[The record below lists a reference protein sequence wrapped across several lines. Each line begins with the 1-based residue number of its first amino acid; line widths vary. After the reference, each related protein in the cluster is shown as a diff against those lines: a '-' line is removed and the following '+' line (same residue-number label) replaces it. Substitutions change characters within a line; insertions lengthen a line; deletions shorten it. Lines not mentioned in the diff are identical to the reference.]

1 VRRAR
6 IRRKDA
12 DLTRAH
18 VHTRMTCTHGHG
30 CANSTGRKSW
40 FNADLLSALVCAA
53 LLLAGVLAPRF
64 GADEAAARVLLWI
77 SCAAGGW
84 HVAIRSLQQ
93 LLRRK
98 LDVDLLM
105 LVAAIGAGI
114 INQWTEGA
122 VLLFLFS
129 LGHGL
134 ENLASERA
142 RHAIRALGTLTPTT
156 ARVVRGGIESDVPVE
171 SLRVGDLVRIKPAER
186 VAVDGEV
193 LEGETTVDQSP
204 ITGESV
210 PVRKSLGASV
220 FAGTLNGDG
229 VITVRTTKLA
239 SETTMARMIR
249 LVEESQSAKGRVQ
262 RMTERFT
269 AVYTPIVLGGVP
281 VLIALLVFAF
291 EMNFAEAFLRAMAV
305 LVGASPC
312 ALAISTPSAMLAGI
326 AQAARSGVLIKGGMH
341 LEALG
346 TICAIAFDKTGT
358 ITQGR
363 PEVQQVIGVGGTTER
378 DVITVAAALN
388 RNSSHPLALA
398 ISRRAAQ
405 DAGSAA
411 VPDVESVRALPGR
424 GIEGSAAGTRLAV
437 VGPRALGRDGLPTAS
452 PEVRRQITD
461 LESAAQTVSVV
472 TRGPTVIGVI
482 AISDQVRPDV
492 KTILARLKSLGI
504 ARLVLLTGDN
514 KTVAA
519 RVAEPLGVDEIH
531 AELLPEDKITEVRRL
546 LDKWQSVA
554 MVGDGVNDAPAL
566 ASATVGVA
574 MGASGTDVALE
585 AADIALMA
593 DDLSKLPFAVGLSR
607 RARSIVRQN
616 VVISMA
622 VVAMLIPFAAMGVV
636 PLSAAVV
643 LHEGSTVVVAFNA
656 LRLLRYRES
665 T

>member
-1 VRRAR
+1 
-6 IRRKDA
+6 
-12 DLTRAH
+12 
-18 VHTRMTCTHGHG
+18 MTCTHGHG
-30 CANSTGRKSW
+30 CAKGRSKSGW
-40 FNADLLSALVCAA
+40 FDADLLSAVVCGA
-53 LLLAGVLAPRF
+53 LLLAGVLAPRL
-64 GADEAAARVLLWI
+64 GAEETVPRVLLWI

-93 LLRRK
+93 LLRLK

-105 LVAAIGAGI
+105 LVAAIGAGV

-129 LGHGL
+129 LSHGL

-142 RHAIRALGTLTPTT
+142 RHAIRALGTLTPAT
-156 ARVVRGGIESDVPVE
+156 ARVIRGGLESDVPVE
-171 SLRVGDLVRIKPAER
+171 SLRVGDVVRIKPAER
-186 VAVDGEV
+186 VAVDGEL
-193 LEGETTVDQSP
+193 LEGETAVDQSP

-210 PVRKSLGASV
+210 PVHKSPGALV

-229 VITVRTTKLA
+229 LITVRTTKLA
-239 SETTMARMIR
+239 SETMMARMIR
-249 LVEESQSAKGRVQ
+249 LVEESQSAKGTVQ

-281 VLIALLVFAF
+281 VLIAVLVFAF
-291 EMNFAEAFLRAMAV
+291 EMNFADAFLRAMAV

-341 LEALG
+341 LESLG
-346 TICAIAFDKTGT
+346 TIRAIAFDKTGT

-363 PEVQQVIGVGGTTER
+363 PEVQQVIAVGGKSER
-378 DVITVAAALN
+378 DVIAVAAALN
-388 RNSSHPLALA
+388 RNSSHPLAQA
-398 ISRRAAQ
+398 ISRRAAR
-405 DAGSAA
+405 DGASTETE
-411 VPDVESVRALPGR
+411 VESVRALPGR

-437 VGPRALGRDGLPTAS
+437 VGPRALGRDGLPTAL
-452 PEVRRQITD
+452 PEVQRQIAN

-472 TRGPTVIGVI
+472 VQGGSVIGVI
-482 AISDQVRPDV
+482 GMSDQVRPDV
-492 KTILARLKSLGI
+492 RAILARLKSLGI

-514 KTVAA
+514 RTVAA
-519 RVAEPLGVDEIH
+519 RVAEPLGVDEIR
-531 AELLPEDKITEVRRL
+531 AEMLPEDKIAEVRRL
-546 LDKWQSVA
+546 LGEWQSVA
-554 MVGDGVNDAPAL
+554 MVGDGINDAPAL
-566 ASATVGVA
+566 AVATVGVA

-585 AADIALMA
+585 AADIALMG

-616 VVISMA
+616 VAISMA
-622 VVAMLIPFAAMGVV
+622 VVAMLIPFAAVGVV

-656 LRLLRYRES
+656 LRLLRYREG

>member
-6 IRRKDA
+6 LRSQDT
-12 DLTRAH
+12 DLTRTSA
-18 VHTRMTCTHGHG
+18 HTRMTCTHGHG
-30 CANSTGRKSW
+30 CTKGRGRGGW
-40 FNADLLSALVCAA
+40 FDADLLSALVCGA
-53 LLLAGVLAPRF
+53 LLLAGVLAPRL
-64 GADEAAARVLLWI
+64 GVDETAARVLLWI

-93 LLRRK
+93 LRRLQ

-129 LGHGL
+129 LSHGL

-156 ARVVRGGIESDVPVE
+156 ARVVRDGLESDMPVE
-171 SLRVGDLVRIKPAER
+171 SLRVGDVVRVKPAER

-193 LEGETTVDQSP
+193 LEGETAVDQSP

-210 PVRKSLGASV
+210 PVSKSPGALV

-281 VLIALLVFAF
+281 VLIAVLIFAF
-291 EMNFAEAFLRAMAV
+291 KLNFAEAFLRAMAV

-326 AQAARSGVLIKGGMH
+326 AQAARSGVLIKGGVH
-341 LEALG
+341 LESLG
-346 TICAIAFDKTGT
+346 TIRAIAFDKTGT

-363 PEVQQVIGVGGTTER
+363 PEVQQVIAVGGSIER
-378 DVITVAAALN
+378 DVIAAAAALN
-388 RNSSHPLALA
+388 RHSSHPLALA
-398 ISRRAAQ
+398 IARRAVR
-405 DAGSAA
+405 DGISTLSE
-411 VPDVESVRALPGR
+411 VESVRALPGR
-424 GIEGSAAGTRLAV
+424 GIDGSVAGTRLAV
-437 VGPRALGRDGLPTAS
+437 VGPRALGRDGFPDVS
-452 PEVRRQITD
+452 PEVRRQITA
-461 LESAAQTVSVV
+461 LESSAQTVSVV
-472 TRGPTVIGVI
+472 VQGGSVLGLIGM
-482 AISDQVRPDV
+482 SDQVRPDV
-492 KTILARLKSLGI
+492 QTILARLKSLGI

-514 KTVAA
+514 QTVAA

-546 LDKWQSVA
+546 LDTWQSVA

-566 ASATVGVA
+566 ATATVGVA

-616 VVISMA
+616 VVISMT
-622 VVAMLIPFAAMGVV
+622 VVAMLIPFAAAGVV

-656 LRLLRYRES
+656 LRLLRYRERS
-665 T
+665 

>member
-1 VRRAR
+1 
-6 IRRKDA
+6 
-12 DLTRAH
+12 
-18 VHTRMTCTHGHG
+18 MTCTHGHG
-30 CANSTGRKSW
+30 CAKGRSKSGW
-40 FNADLLSALVCAA
+40 FDADLLSAVVCGA
-53 LLLAGVLAPRF
+53 LLLAGVLAPRL
-64 GADEAAARVLLWI
+64 GAEETVPRVLLWI

-93 LLRRK
+93 LLRLK

-105 LVAAIGAGI
+105 LVAAIGAGV

-129 LGHGL
+129 LSHGL

-142 RHAIRALGTLTPTT
+142 RHAIRALGTLTPAT
-156 ARVVRGGIESDVPVE
+156 ARVIRGGLESDVPVE
-171 SLRVGDLVRIKPAER
+171 SLQVGDVVRIKPAER
-186 VAVDGEV
+186 VAVDGEL
-193 LEGETTVDQSP
+193 LEGETAVDQSP

-210 PVRKSLGASV
+210 PVHKSPGALV

-229 VITVRTTKLA
+229 LITVRTTKLA
-239 SETTMARMIR
+239 SETMMARMIR
-249 LVEESQSAKGRVQ
+249 LVEESQSAKGTVQ

-281 VLIALLVFAF
+281 VLIAVLVFAF
-291 EMNFAEAFLRAMAV
+291 EMNFADAFLRAMAV

-341 LEALG
+341 LESLG
-346 TICAIAFDKTGT
+346 TIRAIAFDKTGT

-363 PEVQQVIGVGGTTER
+363 PEVQQVIAVGGKSER
-378 DVITVAAALN
+378 DVIAVAAALN
-388 RNSSHPLALA
+388 RNSSHPLAQA
-398 ISRRAAQ
+398 ISRRAAR
-405 DAGSAA
+405 DGASTETE
-411 VPDVESVRALPGR
+411 VESVRALPGR

-437 VGPRALGRDGLPTAS
+437 VGPRALGRDGLPTAL
-452 PEVRRQITD
+452 PEVQRQIAN

-472 TRGPTVIGVI
+472 VQGGSVIGVI
-482 AISDQVRPDV
+482 GMSDQVRPDV
-492 KTILARLKSLGI
+492 RAILARLKSLGI

-514 KTVAA
+514 RTVAA
-519 RVAEPLGVDEIH
+519 RVAEPLGVDEIR
-531 AELLPEDKITEVRRL
+531 AEMLPEDKIAEVRRL
-546 LDKWQSVA
+546 LGEWQSVA

-566 ASATVGVA
+566 AVATVGVA

-585 AADIALMA
+585 AADIALMG

-616 VVISMA
+616 VAISMA
-622 VVAMLIPFAAMGVV
+622 VVAMLIPFAAVGVV

-656 LRLLRYRES
+656 LRLLRYREG

>member
-1 VRRAR
+1 
-6 IRRKDA
+6 
-12 DLTRAH
+12 
-18 VHTRMTCTHGHG
+18 MTCTHGHG
-30 CANSTGRKSW
+30 CANGRSKSGW
-40 FNADLLSALVCAA
+40 FDADLLSAVVCGA
-53 LLLAGVLAPRF
+53 LLLAGVLAPRL
-64 GADEAAARVLLWI
+64 GAEETVPRVLLWI

-84 HVAIRSLQQ
+84 HVAIRSVQQ
-93 LLRRK
+93 LLRLK

-105 LVAAIGAGI
+105 LVAAIGAGV

-129 LGHGL
+129 LSHGL

-142 RHAIRALGTLTPTT
+142 RHAIRALGTLTPAT
-156 ARVVRGGIESDVPVE
+156 ARVIRGGLESDVPVE
-171 SLRVGDLVRIKPAER
+171 SLRVGDVVRIKPAER
-186 VAVDGEV
+186 VAVDGEL
-193 LEGETTVDQSP
+193 LEGETAVDQSP

-210 PVRKSLGASV
+210 PVHKSPGALV

-229 VITVRTTKLA
+229 LITVRTTKLA

-249 LVEESQSAKGRVQ
+249 LVEESQSAKGTVQ

-281 VLIALLVFAF
+281 VLIAVLVFAF
-291 EMNFAEAFLRAMAV
+291 EMNFADAFLRAMAV

-341 LEALG
+341 LESLG
-346 TICAIAFDKTGT
+346 TIRAIAFDKTGT

-363 PEVQQVIGVGGTTER
+363 PEVQQVIALGGASER
-378 DVITVAAALN
+378 DVIAVAAALN
-388 RNSSHPLALA
+388 RNSSHPLAQA
-398 ISRRAAQ
+398 ISRRAAR
-405 DAGSAA
+405 DGASTETE
-411 VPDVESVRALPGR
+411 VESVRALPGR

-437 VGPRALGRDGLPTAS
+437 VGPRALGRDGLPTALS
-452 PEVRRQITD
+452 EVQRQIAN

-472 TRGPTVIGVI
+472 VQGGSVIGVI
-482 AISDQVRPDV
+482 GMSDQVRPDV
-492 KTILARLKSLGI
+492 KAILARLKSLGI

-519 RVAEPLGVDEIH
+519 RVAEPLGVDEIR
-531 AELLPEDKITEVRRL
+531 AEMLPEDKIAEVRRL
-546 LDKWQSVA
+546 LGEWQSVA

-566 ASATVGVA
+566 AVATVGVA

-585 AADIALMA
+585 AADIALMG

-616 VVISMA
+616 VAISMA
-622 VVAMLIPFAAMGVV
+622 VVAMLIPFAAVGVV

-656 LRLLRYRES
+656 LRLLRYREG